1 MTFFA
6 SLQRSPIM
14 KGVSTKTTTIF
25 SKLMRNPLTQQHYP
39 VQQQMQTTQ
48 QLQIRGMAS
57 KKHKRVIKMAK
68 GYRGRANRCFRLA
81 LSRVEKALQYAYRDR
96 KVKKRKFRSLWIQRL
111 NAGVR
116 QYGLN
121 YSQFIHMMSGKSRAA
136 EGVGG
141 NVKLNRK
148 MLADLACNEPFSFK
162 AVVDVVK
169 MTNK

>member
-1 MTFFA
+1 MPIVIV
-6 SLQRSPIM
+6 RS
-14 KGVSTKTTTIF
+14 
-25 SKLMRNPLTQQHYP
+25 
-39 VQQQMQTTQ
+39 
-48 QLQIRGMAS
+48 
-57 KKHKRVIKMAK
+57 
-68 GYRGRANRCFRLA
+68 
-81 LSRVEKALQYAYRDR
+81 
-96 KVKKRKFRSLWIQRL
+96 KKRKFRSLWIQRL

>member
-1 MTFFA
+1 
-6 SLQRSPIM
+6 
-14 KGVSTKTTTIF
+14 
-25 SKLMRNPLTQQHYP
+25 
-39 VQQQMQTTQ
+39 
-48 QLQIRGMAS
+48 
-57 KKHKRVIKMAK
+57 MAK

-96 KVKKRKFRSLWIQRL
+96 KVKKR
-111 NAGVR
+111 
-116 QYGLN
+116 
-121 YSQFIHMMSGKSRAA
+121 KSRAA